1 MQMEFRI
8 LGPLEVHGE
17 LGAIRVSGRK
27 PRAVLAVLLLH
38 ANEPVSPERLALALW
53 GEEAPATAVST
64 VQVHISRLRKALGDG
79 EVVTTSSAGYRIRV
93 DPGELDAERFER
105 LVEDGRRALAAG
117 RATEAATV
125 LREALALWRGPP
137 LADLAFEP
145 FAHVEIARLEEQRL
159 AALEARI
166 EADLAAGRHAEVV
179 GELRR
184 LVAEQP
190 TREQLAGHL
199 MVALYRC
206 GRQAE
211 ALDAYRDAREK
222 LADDLGIE
230 PGPELRALQDAVLRH
245 DQSLQLEPS
254 GLELPDQLDVGAAPP
269 LVGRDAEL
277 DWLRGRWDEVQ
288 RGSGR
293 LVTIAGEDGIG
304 KTRLAAELATEVHR
318 HGAAVLYASGAGA
331 REVLQT
337 GGRAPGPLLVVLDNA
352 DRAGQEVVTAA
363 RELAEGDAL
372 VVAISEAAD
381 GPDPSAVLV
390 LEPLDSSSVRAI
402 VTQYAPPEAVDDI
415 PVDRLL
421 LETAGIP
428 RRVHDA
434 ASRWARAEAA
444 RRVRAVATRAA
455 AGRAELRSMEAELA
469 GGVFDLQTA
478 REPVEPGDDGRPVVC
493 PFKGLASFDAD
504 DAPYFFGRERLVAE
518 LVARL
523 VGAPLLGV
531 VGASGSGKS
540 SVVRAGLLPAL
551 ESGVLPGSQAWPRT
565 CIRPGEHPLREL
577 HKAVDEL
584 GAHGRFVLAVDQFE
598 ETFTTCRDEDERTA
612 FIAELARATR
622 GDAGAII
629 VIAIRADFYG
639 RCAAYP
645 EFARLLA
652 ANHVLVGWMS
662 REELARTIVCPAER
676 VGLRVEPE
684 LVKQLVDDVEHE
696 PGALPVLSAA
706 LLELWQNRDG
716 RRLRLA
722 AYEHLGGVRGAV
734 ARLADEAYGRLDD
747 AQRALA
753 RRVLLQLVDVGE
765 DGSVERR
772 RVPLAELDA
781 EGSTNVAPV
790 LGLLADSRLLTIS
803 DDAAELA
810 HEALLREWPLLRGWI
825 EDDLEG
831 LRVHRSLR
839 SSAREWRDVDRDDGA
854 LYRGARLEEAR
865 SWAERDDPRLTE
877 LEREFLTAS
886 LDRARR
892 DRIAHR
898 RSLATIFG
906 LLAVGL
912 VALAAVALIAI
923 NQRQDAE
930 RQRDIANSRELALQ
944 SANTLEADPRLALTL
959 ALSAVDAS
967 PTDQAAAALRQ
978 ATLAVRELAVLQ
990 ADSVNAWTA
999 AYNSDGTRVVTGGDD
1014 GIVRVWDAAT
1024 GRETAEALRA
1034 GHGAVRAAAF
1044 APDDRLALA
1053 FDDGTLALTGASL
1066 DTPEEVLRT
1075 SGDAVRSV
1083 AFSGDGARLAA
1094 ALDDGTVRVLATDGS
1109 EPELRLSGH
1118 RGRVLGV
1125 DISADGSRIVSAGAD
1140 GSIRLWD
1147 TQGDVT
1153 ARILLAGDEDQ
1164 TDVAITPD
1172 GERLVGVGADGELR
1186 IWNARSGALHKRL
1199 QGSDREL
1206 TAVAFSADGRRFATG
1221 GYDGAVRVWSAEGA
1235 PVAVL
1240 LGQRSRVYDVG
1251 FGASSDR
1258 VVSAGDDGTARLLD
1272 AGRTQVWIGAPF
1284 TRNIDFNPDGRYIA
1298 GGSDDGEVR
1307 VWDASTGQVRATL
1320 PGAPGYTTGRTS
1332 PTADE
1337 IVVGSDPRAAGKPSR
1352 VLVWPFS
1359 QTETDVVA
1367 VLPKGGGLN
1376 AARFDFT
1383 GERIVYVDTKGV
1395 VVVHDLRSGND
1406 VTLGGAPDTVWDAQ
1420 LSADG
1425 THVVAV
1431 AARGEALVWRLDRP
1445 SRPERVLKGHR
1456 GDVNSVGYSRDGRI
1470 VTAGVDRT
1478 VRVWGPRGSPTVVLR
1493 GHDDEVT
1500 TAIFTDDGTRVLS
1513 SSIDGT
1519 VRLWDA
1525 RGGEALAVL
1534 QSGGGEVYDVALS
1547 SDGRIATLGEGE
1559 VIRVFECEVCGNLDE
1574 VRALARSR
1582 IARPLTPE
1590 ERQRFPAAGS

>member
-1 MQMEFRI
+1 MHMEFRI
-8 LGPLEVHGE
+8 LGPLEVHGD

-79 EVVTTSSAGYRIRV
+79 EFITTSSAGYRIRV
-93 DPGELDAERFER
+93 EPGELDAERFER

-166 EADLAAGRHAEVV
+166 EADLAAGRHAELV

-184 LVAEQP
+184 LVADQP

-222 LADDLGIE
+222 LANDLGIE

-245 DQSLQLEPS
+245 DQSLQLESS

-277 DWLRGRWDEVQ
+277 DWLRGLWAEVQ

-318 HGAAVLYASGAGA
+318 HGAAVLYASGSGA
-331 REVLQT
+331 REILQT
-337 GGRAPGPLLVVLDNA
+337 GGHAQGPLLVVLDNA

-381 GPDPSAVLV
+381 GPDPSAILV

-421 LETAGIP
+421 METAGIP

-455 AGRAELRSMEAELA
+455 AGRAELRSMESELA

-478 REPVEPGDDGRPVVC
+478 REPVEPGDDGKPVVC
-493 PFKGLASFDAD
+493 PFKGLASFEAD

-551 ESGVLPGSQAWPRT
+551 GSGVLPGSQAWPRT
-565 CIRPGEHPLREL
+565 CIRPGAHPLREL
-577 HKAVDEL
+577 HKAVDGL
-584 GAHGRFVLAVDQFE
+584 GTHGRFVLAVDQFE

-612 FIAELARATR
+612 FIGELVRATR
-622 GDAGAII
+622 GDAGAIV

-645 EFARLLA
+645 ELARLLA
-652 ANHVLVGWMS
+652 ANHVLVGWMG

-676 VGLRVEPE
+676 VGLRVEQE
-684 LVKQLVDDVEHE
+684 LVKHLVDDVEHE

-722 AYEHLGGVRGAV
+722 AYEHTGGVRGAV
-734 ARLADEAYGRLDD
+734 ARLADDAYGRLDEE
-747 AQRALA
+747 QRALA
-753 RRVLLQLVDVGE
+753 RRVLLQLVDVRD

-781 EGSTNVAPV
+781 EGNADVTPV
-790 LGLLADSRLLTIS
+790 LGLLADRRLLTIS

-839 SSAREWRDVDRDDGA
+839 SSAREWREVDRDDGA
-854 LYRGARLEEAR
+854 LYRGARLQEAR
-865 SWAERDDPRLTE
+865 SWSNRGEATLTG

-892 DRIAHR
+892 DRLARR

-912 VALAAVALIAI
+912 VALAAVAVIAI

-930 RQRDIANSRELALQ
+930 RQRDIATSRELALQ
-944 SANTLEADPRLALTL
+944 SARSLAVDPGLGVRLALWGLDT
-959 ALSAVDAS
+959 A
-967 PTDQAAAALRQ
+967 PTDQAATALRE
-978 ATLAVRELAVLQ
+978 ATAAFHESTVLE
-990 ADSVNAWTA
+990 ADSVDARTA
-999 AYNSDGTRVVTGGDD
+999 AYNPDGDRLVTGGSAGIARVWDVGRRRELASLPAGHDAVLVARYAPDGERIALGFADGTVAVTDASLGAPRVVLRVNDHEVTSLAFSGDGERIAVALTDGTVRLLASDGTGSERRLSGHSDEVLGVDLSTDGRRVVSAGLDGTIRLWQVAEGTSQILHSGPFAQTDVKFSPDGKTILGVGFDRRIGIWNAETGAQERRLSGGGRELRTVAVSAD
-1014 GIVRVWDAAT
+1014 GVRFAAGGVDGVTRVWSTAGGPPVAVLRGQRGEVYDVGFGTTSDRVVAAGNDGTVRMWDVGQAQSWTVPGFTNDIKLSPDGRSIATSSADGTVRVWDAAT
-1024 GRETAEALRA
+1024 GRTRASLSGPEGYTAVEYSPTAEALLLPSRE
-1034 GHGAVRAAAF
+1034 
-1044 APDDRLALA
+1044 
-1053 FDDGTLALTGASL
+1053 ASL
-1066 DTPEEVLRT
+1066 
-1075 SGDAVRSV
+1075 
-1083 AFSGDGARLAA
+1083 
-1094 ALDDGTVRVLATDGS
+1094 
-1109 EPELRLSGH
+1109 
-1118 RGRVLGV
+1118 
-1125 DISADGSRIVSAGAD
+1125 
-1140 GSIRLWD
+1140 
-1147 TQGDVT
+1147 
-1153 ARILLAGDEDQ
+1153 
-1164 TDVAITPD
+1164 
-1172 GERLVGVGADGELR
+1172 
-1186 IWNARSGALHKRL
+1186 
-1199 QGSDREL
+1199 
-1206 TAVAFSADGRRFATG
+1206 
-1221 GYDGAVRVWSAEGA
+1221 VRVWPVSADSAE
-1235 PVAVL
+1235 
-1240 LGQRSRVYDVG
+1240 
-1251 FGASSDR
+1251 
-1258 VVSAGDDGTARLLD
+1258 VV
-1272 AGRTQVWIGAPF
+1272 VPF
-1284 TRNIDFNPDGRYIA
+1284 VKGRNIT
-1298 GGSDDGEVR
+1298 
-1307 VWDASTGQVRATL
+1307 DAT
-1320 PGAPGYTTGRTS
+1320 
-1332 PTADE
+1332 
-1337 IVVGSDPRAAGKPSR
+1337 
-1352 VLVWPFS
+1352 
-1359 QTETDVVA
+1359 
-1367 VLPKGGGLN
+1367 
-1376 AARFDFT
+1376 FDSK
-1383 GERIVYVDTKGV
+1383 GERIVYADTKRRV
-1395 VVVHDLRSGND
+1395 VVRDLASGRE
-1406 VTLGGAPDTVWDAQ
+1406 TALRGASGIVDGATFSPD
-1420 LSADG
+1420 G
-1425 THVVAV
+1425 ERVAGMSG
-1431 AARGEALVWRLDRP
+1431 RGILIWRIDRP
-1445 SRPERVLKGHR
+1445 ARPERRLRGHR
-1456 GDVNSVGYSRDGRI
+1456 ARVNELDFSRDGRI
-1470 VTAGVDRT
+1470 VTAGADRT
-1478 VRVWGPRGSPTVVLR
+1478 LRVWDIDGRSPIVMR
-1493 GHDDEVT
+1493 GHESEVT
-1500 TAIFTDDGTRVLS
+1500 TAAFTADDTQVFSSGADGTL
-1513 SSIDGT
+1513 
-1519 VRLWDA
+1519 RLFDA
-1525 RGGEALAVL
+1525 RTGVALATL
-1534 QSGGGEVYDVALS
+1534 ESEEGELYDASLS
-1547 SDGRIATLGEGE
+1547 SDGKIATLGKGE
-1559 VIRVFECEVCGNLDE
+1559 VVRVFECDFCGSLE
-1574 VRALARSR
+1574 RVRALALSRSP
-1582 IARPLTPE
+1582 RPLTADERRQFLARE
-1590 ERQRFPAAGS
+1590 E

>member
-1 MQMEFRI
+1 MEFRI

-17 LGAIRVSGRK
+17 LGPIRVSGRK

-53 GEEAPATAVST
+53 GEEAPSGAVST
-64 VQVHISRLRKALGDG
+64 VQVHVSRLRKALGDG
-79 EVVTTSSAGYRIRV
+79 ELIATSPAGYRIRV
-93 DPGELDAERFER
+93 EPGELDAERFER
-105 LVEDGRRALAAG
+105 LVEDGRRALSAG
-117 RATEAATV
+117 RAEQAATV

-145 FAHVEIARLEEQRL
+145 FAQAEIARLEEQRV
-159 AALEARI
+159 AAI
-166 EADLAAGRHAEVV
+166 EAGIEAELAAGRQAEVV

-184 LVAEQP
+184 LVAEHP
-190 TREQLAGHL
+190 TRERLAGQL
-199 MVALYRC
+199 MLALYRC

-211 ALDAYRDAREK
+211 ALDAFRDARQR
-222 LADDLGIE
+222 LAEELGIE

-245 DQSLQLEPS
+245 DPSLELEAS
-254 GLELPDQLDVGAAPP
+254 TLELPDRLDVSAAAP

-288 RGSGR
+288 RGAGG

-318 HGAAVLYASGAGA
+318 HGAAVLYASGAGSA
-331 REVLQT
+331 RQVLET
-337 GGRAPGPLLVVLDNA
+337 GSHARRPLLVVLDDA
-352 DRAGQEVVTAA
+352 DRAGEDVVAAA
-363 RELAEGDAL
+363 RELAGGEAL
-372 VVAISEAAD
+372 VIALAQSPETPD
-381 GPDPSAVLV
+381 GGTVLV
-390 LEPLDSSSVRAI
+390 LEPLDRSSVRAI
-402 VTQYAPPEAVDDI
+402 VTQYAPPEAVDDA
-415 PVDRLL
+415 PVDQLL
-421 LETAGIP
+421 LESAGIP

-444 RRVRAVATRAA
+444 QRVRAVATRAA

-469 GGVFDLQTA
+469 GGVFDLQTT
-478 REPVEPGDDGRPVVC
+478 REQGEQGEDGKPVVC

-551 ESGVLPGSQAWPRT
+551 ASGVLPGSQAWPRT

-577 HKAVDEL
+577 RKAVDEL
-584 GAHGRFVLAVDQFE
+584 GAPGRIVLAVDQFE

-612 FIAELARATR
+612 FIAELTRATR

-645 EFARLLA
+645 ELARLLA
-652 ANHVLVGWMS
+652 ANHVLVGWMG
-662 REELARTIVCPAER
+662 RDELARTIVCPAER

-747 AQRALA
+747 PQRALA
-753 RRVLLQLVDVGE
+753 RRILLQLVDVGE

-781 EGSTNVAPV
+781 AGNADLAPV

-865 SWAERDDPRLTE
+865 SWSDRDDPSLTE

-886 LDRARR
+886 LDRARH
-892 DRIAHR
+892 DRRARR

-906 LLAVGL
+906 LLAVG
-912 VALAAVALIAI
+912 VVSLAAVAIIAI
-923 NQRQDAE
+923 NERQDAE

-944 SANTLEADPRLALTL
+944 SVNTLEGDPALALTL
-959 ALSAVDAS
+959 ALSAVDS
-967 PTDQAAAALRQ
+967 SHTEEAAAALRQ
-978 ATLAVRELAVLQ
+978 ATLAVRELAVLP
-990 ADSVNAWTA
+990 ADSVDAYTA
-999 AYNSDGTRVVTGGDD
+999 AYSSDGTRVVTGGSE
-1014 GIVRVWDAAT
+1014 GIVRVWDPRT
-1024 GRETAEALRA
+1024 GREEARLDA
-1034 GHGAVRAAAF
+1034 GTGVLTAAF
-1044 APDDRLALA
+1044 APGDQQLAVGLE
-1053 FDDGTLALTGASL
+1053 DGTLAVTDASL
-1066 DTPEEVLRT
+1066 DAPRLVPLTTR
-1075 SGDAVRSV
+1075 GAAV
-1083 AFSGDGARLAA
+1083 ARLAFSRDGERIAA
-1094 ALDDGTVRVLATDGS
+1094 ALGDGTVRVLTVNRSGRDVQ
-1109 EPELRLSGH
+1109 LTGH
-1118 RGRVLGV
+1118 RGAVLGV
-1125 DISADGSRIVSAGAD
+1125 DISADGSRVASAGAD
-1140 GSIRLWD
+1140 GTVRLWD
-1147 TQGDVT
+1147 TTSGES
-1153 ARILLAGDEDQ
+1153 RILLRGEADQ
-1164 TDVAITPD
+1164 TDVAISPD
-1172 GERLVGVGADGELR
+1172 GTQLVSTGADGLLR
-1186 IWNARSGALHKRL
+1186 LWNARTGDVERL
-1199 QGSDREL
+1199 ARGGERRL
-1206 TAVAFSADGRRFATG
+1206 TTVAFSADGRRFAAG
-1221 GYDGAVRVWSAEGA
+1221 GYDGVVRVWSLAGGP

-1240 LGQRSRVYDVG
+1240 RGQRARIYDVG
-1251 FGASSDR
+1251 FGPSGDR
-1258 VVSAGDDGTARLLD
+1258 VVSAGDDGTARLWD
-1272 AGRTQVWIGAPF
+1272 AGRTQVWTGATL
-1284 TRNIDFNPDGRYIA
+1284 TRNIDFNPNGRYIA
-1298 GGSDDGEVR
+1298 GGSDDGTVR
-1307 VWDASTGQVRATL
+1307 VWDTRTGKLHASLAGT
-1320 PGAPGYTTGRTS
+1320 PGYTTGRFS

-1337 IVVGSDPRAAGKPSR
+1337 VVVASDGGSR

-1359 QTETDVVA
+1359 QPEAEIVA
-1367 VLPKGGGLN
+1367 QLPKGRGMN
-1376 AARFDFT
+1376 VARFDPT
-1383 GERIVYVDTKGV
+1383 GERIAYADAKGAL
-1395 VVVHDLRSGND
+1395 VVHDLRSGRD
-1406 VTLGGAPDTVWDAQ
+1406 VTLTGAREIVYDLQVSP
-1420 LSADG
+1420 DG
-1425 THVVAV
+1425 TEAVAV
-1431 AARGEALVWRLDRP
+1431 TESGKAPVWRIDRP
-1445 SRPERVLKGHR
+1445 QRPARVLTGHR
-1456 GDVNSVGYSRDGRI
+1456 GHINAVAYSPDGRI
-1470 VTAGVDRT
+1470 VTAGADRT
-1478 VRVWGPRGSPTVVLR
+1478 VRVWGPSGSPPVVLR
-1493 GHDDEVT
+1493 GHGDEVT
-1500 TAIFTDDGTRVLS
+1500 TAIFTPAGNRILS
-1513 SSIDGT
+1513 SSSDGT
-1519 VRLWDA
+1519 IRLWDA

-1534 QSGGGEVYDVALS
+1534 QTGGGEIYDVDLS
-1547 SDGRIATLGEGE
+1547 RDGRIATLGEGE
-1559 VIRVFECEVCGNLDE
+1559 VVRVFECEVCGSIDE

-1582 IARPLTPE
+1582 VTRPLTPE
-1590 ERQRFPAAGS
+1590 ERERFPAAGS